1 MLGVDSLLVVVMLEV
16 GAGAGAGVA
25 ERRQEMNN
33 EISTLDDL
41 KKSLVG
47 ILGEKFN
54 FVINDGRLSIQT
66 SLFVGENDDLE
77 YVDIEEKAI
86 SHQKL
91 TFYFDDNLNLVSSSS
106 VVKINP

>member
-1 MLGVDSLLVVVMLEV
+1 
-16 GAGAGAGVA
+16 
-25 ERRQEMNN
+25 MNN

-41 KKSLVG
+41 KKSLMG

-66 SLFVGENDDLE
+66 SLFVGDNDDLE